1 MKKVRLLIGLAF
13 LLVISAACQHEQELG
28 EIGKV
33 SSESNMTSKKDVYKV
48 VIDPGHGGEDP
59 GATGVS
65 GSYEKDFTLS
75 LAKKVSQ
82 LLEKEEQLQVYMTR
96 QEDAFLSA
104 EKRERPHYANSIPA
118 DLYVSIHANTFE
130 DSSVSGTETYYYDRK
145 SKALAN
151 IMHQSIL
158 EATGFKDRGVRKED
172 YFVLK
177 DTTMPAV
184 LLEVGYITNPEN
196 EGQMLKD
203 DFQQQ
208 VAEAIVSGIKNYLI
222 E

>member
-1 MKKVRLLIGLAF
+1 MKKVRLLIGLAL
-13 LLVISAACQHEQELG
+13 LLVLSAACQHEQELG

-33 SSESNMTSKKDVYKV
+33 SSESNMASKKEVYKV

-59 GATGVS
+59 GATGAS
-65 GSYEKDFTLS
+65 GTYEKDFTLS
-75 LAKKVSQ
+75 LAKKVFQ
-82 LLEKEEQLQVYMTR
+82 LLEKDERFQVYMTR
-96 QEDAFLSA
+96 QEDVFLSA
-104 EKRERPHYANSIPA
+104 QNRERPNYANSIPA
-118 DLYVSIHANTFE
+118 DLFVSIHGNTFE
-130 DSSVSGTETYYYDRK
+130 DSSVSGTETYYYERN

-196 EGQMLKD
+196 EGKMLTD

-208 VAEAIVSGIKNYLI
+208 VAEAISNGIKEYLI

>member
-1 MKKVRLLIGLAF
+1 MKKVRLLIYLAF

-33 SSESNMTSKKDVYKV
+33 SGESNINSEKEIYKV

-59 GATGVS
+59 GATGAS
-65 GSYEKDFTLS
+65 GTYEKDFTLS

-82 LLEKEEQLQVYMTR
+82 LLEKDEQVEVYMTR
-96 QEDAFLSA
+96 QEDVFLSA
-104 EKRERPHYANSIPA
+104 EKRERPKYANNIPA
-118 DLYVSIHANTFE
+118 DLYISIHANTFE
-130 DSSVSGTETYYYDRK
+130 DSSVSGTETYYYDSNSK
-145 SKALAN
+145 SLAN

-158 EATGFKDRGVRKED
+158 KATGFKDRGVRRED

-184 LLEVGYITNPEN
+184 LLEVGYITNPGN
-196 EGQMLKD
+196 EEKMLSD
-203 DFQQQ
+203 NFQQE
-208 VAEAIVSGIKNYLI
+208 VAEAISRGIKDYLI